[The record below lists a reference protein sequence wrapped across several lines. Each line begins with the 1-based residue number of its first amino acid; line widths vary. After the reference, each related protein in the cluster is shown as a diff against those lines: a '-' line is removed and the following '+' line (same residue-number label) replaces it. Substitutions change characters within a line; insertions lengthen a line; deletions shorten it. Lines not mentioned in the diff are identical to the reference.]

1 MNTNGAIITNAGLEL
16 ISHALA
22 NNKNISFTKT
32 KLGKGD
38 VNSFDEAKK
47 LNDII
52 QFYKEIP
59 ITSIARNNSGIVR
72 IRSSFTNADF
82 PHEVIL
88 KEVGIFAKTDETSE
102 ILFAYVNDGLGE
114 NFPPGNSGNVIER
127 TRDIYVGVG
136 STVQVNAIIDKSVV
150 YATVYDLEEGLNK
163 KEDKFSKNSG
173 FNKVKTDIVEN
184 DTNKIFTALGALNLK
199 NCLVSNYT
207 TLMNNIRGTL
217 ETAIGTKLAHGGYGG
232 TGQTLFNLIESAK
245 TSLTSLINGKEN
257 SFSKNS
263 GWNLEKTD
271 LTENNSNKLF
281 TAKGALNLLNNLTSK
296 FAEGI
301 NSAKT
306 TLRSEMLNIK
316 NSLSTLIGNKL
327 SHGGYSGTGQDLKNS
342 IDRKQDINDN
352 TLQTKSKVVAG
363 AINELNKVKIDNSS
377 IVNDLTT
384 GGTNK
389 VLSAEQGKN
398 LDIYVKN
405 KNTVKI
411 KDDRTRNPKPSE
423 YESYNTT
430 MTFNNHD
437 GPFNGDWAS
446 IMTVKGW
453 GDGYSAWQFAG
464 YASTYTPNFKGLW
477 MREAVSADRWGD
489 WYRLWTSKEF
499 DPVTKF
505 NYTDMFTT
513 IPKNFNGATQ
523 VPSNSPEVAPLIA
536 GSQHFVIQQTTS
548 LDDPN
553 NAYTSQIATNYG
565 TDPRMMIRSTYPGG
579 ASPWVEVITKN
590 HLPGISQKS
599 ELLWSGAVNSVGHV
613 MTLSKSMTEFDLIF
627 VGGNWTG
634 TGTAMTTCCFTND
647 MIASVGQVSMCGL
660 RKYLLGKQSNNQIR
674 INQSWDGDPGAD
686 KILKVYGVKFQW

>member
-32 KLGKGD
+32 KLGKGN

-163 KEDKFSKNSG
+163 KEDKFPKNSG
-173 FNKVKTDIVEN
+173 WNLEKTDLTEN

-199 NCLVSNYT
+199 NWLVTNYT

-281 TAKGALNLLNNLTSK
+281 TAKGALNLVNNLTTTFTNAINKAKEALRVDISRKEDK
-296 FAEGI
+296 FPKNSGFNLEKTDIVENDGQKLI
-301 NSAKT
+301 SAKGVYEFGLGKLDATKLNFIIVRESDNLNDLKGGNDDSVTLYKIPTSFGT
-306 TLRSEMLNIK
+306 TDKNYPSGSQAGMLLVFRTYGIHIYQKYINVGANFKTCERVFNGASWTDWISLKEEMDMKVSKAGDTMTGTLTIERTSYPSVKLNSTSQPNETFQKIIEANSSGGLDFITRNKNGSNNGFATLLPGETGNIPIEVNVSYAVYGALKVRHKKVGNTLKVWLNIGYMSDSQ
-316 NSLSTLIGNKL
+316 NGSIRLSSNTVLFDVSVLVPGYKIDRNLVEQVMYCGVAR
-327 SHGGYSGTGQDLKNS
+327 GYSG
-342 IDRKQDINDN
+342 DRGYFWNDW
-352 TLQTKSKVVAG
+352 VVNVRDSN
-363 AINELNKVKIDNSS
+363 AI
-377 IVNDLTT
+377 
-384 GGTNK
+384 
-389 VLSAEQGKN
+389 
-398 LDIYVKN
+398 
-405 KNTVKI
+405 
-411 KDDRTRNPKPSE
+411 
-423 YESYNTT
+423 
-430 MTFNNHD
+430 
-437 GPFNGDWAS
+437 
-446 IMTVKGW
+446 
-453 GDGYSAWQFAG
+453 
-464 YASTYTPNFKGLW
+464 YT
-477 MREAVSADRWGD
+477 
-489 WYRLWTSKEF
+489 
-499 DPVTKF
+499 
-505 NYTDMFTT
+505 
-513 IPKNFNGATQ
+513 
-523 VPSNSPEVAPLIA
+523 NSP
-536 GSQHFVIQQTTS
+536 
-548 LDDPN
+548 
-553 NAYTSQIATNYG
+553 
-565 TDPRMMIRSTYPGG
+565 
-579 ASPWVEVITKN
+579 
-590 HLPGISQKS
+590 
-599 ELLWSGAVNSVGHV
+599 
-613 MTLSKSMTEFDLIF
+613 TEFS
-627 VGGNWTG
+627 
-634 TGTAMTTCCFTND
+634 AYSRTC
-647 MIASVGQVSMCGL
+647 G
-660 RKYLLGKQSNNQIR
+660 YLEIPIIK
-674 INQSWDGDPGAD
+674 A
-686 KILKVYGVKFQW
+686 